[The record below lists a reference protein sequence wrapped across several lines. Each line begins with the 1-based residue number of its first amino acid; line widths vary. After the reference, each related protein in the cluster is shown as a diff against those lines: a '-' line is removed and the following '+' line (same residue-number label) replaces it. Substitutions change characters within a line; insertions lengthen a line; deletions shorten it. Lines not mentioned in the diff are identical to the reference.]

1 MKYHLTLIFLLLLI
15 NCKSINQDERLIGTW
30 YSVDEQGT
38 HSVSFNED
46 KTFELKVA
54 NFNFSSER
62 LKSKNLKMISRY
74 ETIKGNINKIN
85 LTINLIHPDTTF
97 NVNLRGIY
105 EFKND
110 STLKLDFR
118 FSNQSEIQEFTSES
132 MVFKNNLKH
141 LKSTVK
147 EESKGNNYIFRY
159 NKNGKIIEKNVK
171 LSDSGFAKIDSLIK
185 KK

>member
-46 KTFELKVA
+46 KTF
-54 NFNFSSER
+54 
-62 LKSKNLKMISRY
+62 
-74 ETIKGNINKIN
+74 GNINKIN